1 MILTEC
7 AVFSAMLL
15 AGGAAAILASALL
28 ALGEA
33 SRVARALFDFLTPP
47 AVGAVFFLALYLSAG
62 GVLRLYAVLAFL
74 LGGAGARFLLKKFSP
89 ALKRLLVKASVP
101 IKSLERGVEK
111 LFRPVTERLEGLRER
126 RLRRRLEKA
135 TRREQK
141 RAEARLLRAE
151 KREKKRQK
159 QKLLAYR
166 KSLCARGKGGARRP
180 RRGRPIRQSD

>member
-28 ALGEA
+28 ALGGA

-47 AVGAVFFLALYLSAG
+47 AVGAIFFLALYLSAG

-111 LFRPVTERLEGLRER
+111 LFRPVTERLEAWR
-126 RLRRRLEKA
+126 RRRLENA
-135 TRREQK
+135 MRRKQK
-141 RAEARLLRAE
+141 REEDRFLRAE
-151 KREKKRQK
+151 KREKKRKK

-166 KSLCARGKGGARRP
+166 KILCARGRGGARRP

>member
-7 AVFSAMLL
+7 AVFSVMLL

-28 ALGEA
+28 VLGGA

-47 AVGAVFFLALYLSAG
+47 AVGAIFFLALYLSAG

-111 LFRPVTERLEGLRER
+111 LFRPVTERLEAWR
-126 RLRRRLEKA
+126 RRRLENA
-135 TRREQK
+135 MRRKQ
-141 RAEARLLRAE
+141 

>member
-28 ALGEA
+28 ALGGA
-33 SRVARALFDFLTPP
+33 SRVARALFDLLTPP

-111 LFRPVTERLEGLRER
+111 LFRPVTERLEAWR
-126 RLRRRLEKA
+126 RRRLENA
-135 TRREQK
+135 MRRKQ
-141 RAEARLLRAE
+141 

-166 KSLCARGKGGARRP
+166 KSLCAREKGGARRP
-180 RRGRPIRQSD
+180 ARGRPVRQSD